1 MPLQEAQSDL
11 QSDLKPQAHRFG
23 ETMSFLKNAPQLQA
37 IGLLLLAIISLQS
50 SGSLAKVLFHE
61 FPVLTVA
68 AMRILLSAIILTV
81 IFKAWKINFSQVR
94 WKAVLSYGC
103 ALAGMNILFYSAI
116 SRLPLGI
123 AVSFEFIGPLGVA
136 LYYAKQRFDFV
147 WVGMAILG
155 IILLFPFDQSAQ
167 DLDLIGIALALG
179 AGACW
184 ALYIVAGQK
193 PSGVSGNHTVCL
205 GMCIG
210 MVVMLPFLL
219 FSPALA
225 QVAELPA
232 LYYFI
237 ALAVLASALPFSLE
251 MVALRNLSP
260 LSFGTLTSLE
270 PAIAALSGFIF
281 LGEYLLWTQW
291 LALLTIVM
299 ASMGCTYTTQRA
311 RQQRE
316 QQAAALEQPASKS

>member
-1 MPLQEAQSDL
+1 
-11 QSDLKPQAHRFG
+11 
-23 ETMSFLKNAPQLQA
+23 MSKNTSQLQA

-50 SGSLAKVLFHE
+50 SGSLAKVLFQE

-68 AMRILLSAIILTV
+68 AMRILLSAIILTI
-81 IFKAWKINFSQVR
+81 IFKAWKIDFSKVR
-94 WKAVLSYGC
+94 WKSVLSYGC

-116 SRLPLGI
+116 HRLPLGI

-167 DLDLIGIALALG
+167 DLDLIGIAFALG

-205 GMCIG
+205 GMFIG
-210 MVVMLPFLL
+210 MLVMLPFLI
-219 FSPALA
+219 FSPALT
-225 QVAELPA
+225 QLTELPA

-237 ALAVLASALPFSLE
+237 ALAVLASALPFTLE
-251 MVALRNLSP
+251 MVALRSLSP

-281 LGEYLLWTQW
+281 LNEYLLWSQW
-291 LALLTIVM
+291 LALLTIVA

-316 QQAAALEQPASKS
+316 QLAAASKQSSSST